1 MKIDNSLIT
10 QWEPKIQKMLIDIY
24 NSRPNGIVGFDK
36 EDIAQELRIKIIR
49 AAESFDETKGI
60 VFNTY
65 LTTALE
71 NTKRTLMGLEFR
83 RYSQGKAFQIGNT
96 IIGYDTVW
104 TNAMIGGLF
113 TFFIGTKVSY
123 GRRNPRGG
131 GIITHLSS
139 GIQTPIGPVVL
150 GAVPTLN
157 VVQKLTVDLN
167 YSNSDSKLMNDSYM
181 ALDSGTDPIGWNEV
195 VEYSRYSIR
204 VRKMPET
211 ISLDDVVVSDE
222 GEKIP
227 SEILEALLDPTNF
240 EDAVSVTRL
249 DPEIDFEGEKELITH
264 NNLSDQEQLFLI
276 LRLQGQT
283 MDEITKRLG
292 DSAYKVRQ
300 ILQEKFSDLA
310 DEYEINY

>member
-1 MKIDNSLIT
+1 MKIDDSLIT

-96 IIGYDTVW
+96 IFGYDTVW

-113 TFFIGTKVSY
+113 TFFIGNKVSY

-131 GIITHLSS
+131 GII
-139 GIQTPIGPVVL
+139 
-150 GAVPTLN
+150 
-157 VVQKLTVDLN
+157 KLTVDLN

-276 LRLQGQT
+276 LRLKGQT